1 MSFLFHQLN
10 IPTITTTTLG
20 KNMLFFLKFIDYLLA
35 AVAIASFAIIYF
47 DSSNQD
53 HVIVAS
59 IALTLA
65 IGLFIFNRQS
75 VNGAKKKA
83 ERNQMSK
90 KAKLYTSLL
99 SKNTQIDHNT
109 VLPARAKALEY
120 AQDLIDDYKSSRDL
134 NRTLY
139 YVLQIST
146 VILSGVTPI
155 LVLVDKL

>member
-75 VNGAKKKA
+75 VNGAKKK
-83 ERNQMSK
+83 
-90 KAKLYTSLL
+90 
-99 SKNTQIDHNT
+99 
-109 VLPARAKALEY
+109 
-120 AQDLIDDYKSSRDL
+120 
-134 NRTLY
+134 
-139 YVLQIST
+139 
-146 VILSGVTPI
+146 
-155 LVLVDKL
+155 